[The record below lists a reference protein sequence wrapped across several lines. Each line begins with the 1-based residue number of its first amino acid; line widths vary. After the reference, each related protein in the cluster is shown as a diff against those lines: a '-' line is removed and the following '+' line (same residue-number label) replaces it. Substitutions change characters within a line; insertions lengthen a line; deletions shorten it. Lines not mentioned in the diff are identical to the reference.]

1 MSSESSD
8 LTGGCLCGAIRYSAG
23 AETLGNSA
31 CHCGQCRSWSGHF
44 WASVMVPKE
53 ALSLT
58 GAPRWFRS
66 SDHAERGFCP
76 SCGTSLFWREDGARH
91 VSIGM
96 GTVDEPTG
104 LQLERHIY
112 VDFKGDYYDIAD
124 GLPQEDSA

>member
-1 MSSESSD
+1 MTAWAEAAAGPPATDVGD
-8 LTGGCLCGAIRYSAG
+8 LARSLAFYEG
-23 AETLGNSA
+23 TLGLRVA
-31 CHCGQCRSWSGHF
+31 R
-44 WASVMVPKE
+44 
-53 ALSLT
+53 
-58 GAPRWFRS
+58 
-66 SDHAERGFCP
+66 
-76 SCGTSLFWREDGARH
+76 REDGARH